1 MAVDYSKLN
10 FFNRLS
16 ARSRVLVLFG
26 VVLLVIF
33 LIYLGTRYMFGVDR
47 TTGPS
52 RVANAPSSLQSVPG
66 GQVSSAYYQA
76 LLQANQ
82 QKEQQARMSGSS
94 AIPTMVNT
102 GQVAPQANCNIICSD
117 QSANVKDLLDNWVR
131 TGKITP
137 ETAQYLQDLA
147 NRNVPVSQYEAEL
160 ARLVREGKLTPEQ
173 ARELL
178 AQYKKQHANAALVE
192 SAGMMDQL
200 IKSGLLPLDAA
211 NELLAAQKRGVSPE
225 EYAAILQRM
234 VREGKIS
241 PETAAKLLAQY
252 QQQLAKQAQ
261 QENVATIDQM
271 AASGEITPDVARQL
285 KELAARNP
293 SVDEY
298 ERNLQNLVAQ
308 GKLTPAAAAKL
319 LEAYKRTHPSASN
332 PVMAGLIKDAE
343 AAAYKELADLMKAG
357 RITSATAQ
365 AITSLIQ
372 RNVSLDDF
380 KANIAT
386 MVQQKALPADVAPL
400 KIADYTRVKQLR
412 DQAARLAAL
421 AASNASPQAYADE
434 LRRAVANGTLTPE
447 QAAQMLKDYQ
457 ALQAPTGVTAP
468 AGSALADLQAR
479 IQQTPTPNL
488 NVPPTTGTTG
498 QFTQEQL
505 QAQQAAAQARADKIA
520 AMTSAMQT
528 QAGQLIAAWAPPS
541 MIHRE
546 GSYKIAAAT
555 STTTTTGGV
564 SQTTTTT
571 TTTTDTGAPLIKAGT
586 IIFGVLDTQANSD
599 YPDSPVMVT
608 IVEGQFKGAKLLGKL
623 TTTKGVAGQL
633 DRIAL
638 NFTLMNADT
647 WDKSRSVT
655 AYAIDPDTAR
665 TVMASSVNY
674 HYLLRYGAIFATSF
688 VQGYANAI
696 QTSGSSTTTGIFGT
710 STTHPE
716 LSPSEKLMTAIGQIG
731 QNLAQTTQNYINIPP
746 TVKVNAG
753 VSLGILF
760 MADVSN

>member
-1 MAVDYSKLN
+1 MAIDYSKLN
-10 FFNRLS
+10 FFSRLS

-26 VVLLVIF
+26 VVIFIIF

-52 RVANAPSSLQSVPG
+52 RVANAPSNLQSVPG

-76 LLQANQ
+76 LVQANQ

-94 AIPTMVNT
+94 AIPTMINSGQATT
-102 GQVAPQANCNIICSD
+102 GNCNIICSD

-131 TGKITP
+131 SGKITP

-178 AQYKKQHANAALVE
+178 EQYKKQHANAALQE
-192 SAGMMDQL
+192 SANMMDQL
-200 IKSGLLPLDAA
+200 IKSGQLPLDAA
-211 NELLAAQKRGVSPE
+211 NELLAAQKRGVTPE

-252 QQQLAKQAQ
+252 QQQRAKEAQ
-261 QENVATIDQM
+261 QENLATIDQM
-271 AASGEITPDVARQL
+271 AANGEITPDVAKQL
-285 KELAARNP
+285 KDFAARNP
-293 SVDEY
+293 SVDDY
-298 ERNLQNLVAQ
+298 NRYLQNLVAQ

-319 LEAYKRTHPSASN
+319 LDAYKRTHPGISN
-332 PVMAGLIKDAE
+332 PVIEGLIKNAE
-343 AAAYKELADLMKAG
+343 AAAYKEVADLLKAG
-357 RITSATAQ
+357 KINSATAA
-365 AITSLIQ
+365 AITSMIQ
-372 RNVSLDDF
+372 RNVSLDEF
-380 KANIAT
+380 KANIASL
-386 MVQQKALPADVAPL
+386 VQQKALPPEIAPL

-421 AASNASPQAYADE
+421 AAANASPQAYADE

-447 QAAQMLKDYQ
+447 QAAQMLRDYQ
-457 ALQAPTGVTAP
+457 ALHAPTTVTAAP
-468 AGSALADLQAR
+468 GTPLADLQAR
-479 IQQTPTPNL
+479 IQQAPTPNL
-488 NVPPTTGTTG
+488 NVGETTGA
-498 QFTQEQL
+498 FTQEQL
-505 QAQQAAAQARADKIA
+505 QAQQAAATARAEKIS
-520 AMTSAMQT
+520 AMQSAMQT
-528 QAGQLIAAWAPPS
+528 QAGQLITAWGPPS
-541 MIHRE
+541 MAHRE
-546 GSYKIAAAT
+546 GSYKLAAAT
-555 STTTTTGGV
+555 TTTTTTGAATE
-564 SQTTTTT
+564 TTTTT
-571 TTTTDTGAPLIKAGT
+571 TTTGSSGAPLIKAGT

-638 NFTLMNADT
+638 NFTLMNSDT

-710 STTHPE
+710 STTHPQ

-760 MADVSN
+760 MSDVSSG